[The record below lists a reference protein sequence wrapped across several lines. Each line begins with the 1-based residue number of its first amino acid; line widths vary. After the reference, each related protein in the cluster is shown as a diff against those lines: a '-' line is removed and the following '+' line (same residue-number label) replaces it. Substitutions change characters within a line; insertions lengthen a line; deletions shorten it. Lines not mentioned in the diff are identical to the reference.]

1 MQSRNDKGLDKNL
14 SCMLRK
20 EGSDLSDVVQ
30 CKPAI
35 FAMWSLKV
43 SWSSKI
49 TPRFLTELDG
59 VVVEEPSWMVKSCCR
74 VGVAGKTRSSVFA
87 RLSCR

>member
-1 MQSRNDKGLDKNL
+1 MLCEKGP
-14 SCMLRK
+14 
-20 EGSDLSDVVQ
+20 DLSDLCNANLQDRAV
-30 CKPAI
+30 

-59 VVVEEPSWMVKSCCR
+59 VITDDPNCI
-74 VGVAGKTRSSVFA
+74 
-87 RLSCR
+87 